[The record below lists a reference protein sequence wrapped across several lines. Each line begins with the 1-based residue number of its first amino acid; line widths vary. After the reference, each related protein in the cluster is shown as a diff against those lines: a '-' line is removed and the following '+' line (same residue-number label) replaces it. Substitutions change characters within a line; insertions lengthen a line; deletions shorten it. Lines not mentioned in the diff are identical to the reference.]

1 MRYDRIKASGILS
14 VLIFETAALAR
25 WLPKMALDFVE
36 SFVDSLTGDREWLT
50 GDRALFLGAFF
61 ITMFGFYG
69 TYRTLAQMRASR
81 GLAPAVPADHGL
93 TKRARWCRIWEPLLF
108 ILSGLGLGG
117 LLARPEWHYYGAPIY
132 GAPILGTFVT
142 ASVGFWWTYQ
152 TLAEIRRRGPADPRM
167 TKQMVWRR
175 TVLPLTFASF
185 GVSLLFAR
193 PGKPFFECPFD
204 GLGDWFNPTKWD
216 RLDFMAAV
224 CFGGLVGLMRL
235 SSSLLVNLKRSSGM
249 SAWIALL
256 RAHSAFSSGL
266 ISGAG
271 LAAVLSWLASLA
283 VPDPETGLRTLHP
296 DVLASVMMSFGP
308 ALVMVAIGAGSA
320 IEVGL
325 IGGYGQED
333 MREWRASLGAYLMII
348 GTFWAALCVLSVYGP
363 LFLWRARGWA
373 AWAVGVGLV
382 VISVLGAM
390 AGRSERTDRVKIS
403 KSPLE
408 YLALIAPAAFTIGL
422 VVAVSVLET
431 VLQDVHM
438 PYKSAGEFLDQ
449 LSRADQPRTWAILLL
464 SLFAAVVGC
473 VHANINLF
481 GLNAFYANRL
491 VRCYLGASR
500 PREAAQNGRPNI
512 APTNSPGPVRRPNP
526 ITNFDL
532 DDDLPLHNLAIVRCW
547 GCDVQLMSSTKDVR
561 DIPKVGRDLIV
572 VALVEAVLHFRAFDG
587 DGNKIVDTDEKRL
600 TAKAV
605 QTEQFK
611 QQLKRLWPPHE
622 LIASDK
628 VRLIAAFASI
638 VDREFDDL
646 VVNYRGPYHL
656 INTAMN
662 LVAGDE
668 LACQE
673 RMAESFILS
682 PLYCGSKT
690 TGYRPA
696 TRIATHELKD
706 DEVEPE
712 EWSLESSSPMSGYGD
727 GIRLGTAISVS
738 GAAASPN
745 AGYHSSPLVTIL
757 MTILNARLG
766 LWLGNPA
773 HARWRRS
780 GPGFAFYFFHEL
792 LGLTTNKSS
801 YVYLSDGGHFEN
813 LGAYEL
819 VRRRCR
825 YIVVCDAGA
834 DHELSFWD
842 LGSLVRKCRQDF
854 GIRIEIDISP
864 LQRKEGSSY
873 TKWHCAVGQIRY
885 DDVDAGADPG
895 TLLYIKPS
903 LSGDEPSDVR
913 NYQLGHP
920 KFPHESTSNQFFNES
935 QFESYRELGE
945 HIARAVF
952 GDAVRGAGPDS
963 SPAVLFSTLRHR
975 WVQAPAQPQ
984 QGFSRVD

>member
-1 MRYDRIKASGILS
+1 
-14 VLIFETAALAR
+14 
-25 WLPKMALDFVE
+25 MAL
-36 SFVDSLTGDREWLT
+36 
-50 GDRALFLGAFF
+50 
-61 ITMFGFYG
+61 
-69 TYRTLAQMRASR
+69 
-81 GLAPAVPADHGL
+81 
-93 TKRARWCRIWEPLLF
+93 
-108 ILSGLGLGG
+108 
-117 LLARPEWHYYGAPIY
+117 
-132 GAPILGTFVT
+132 
-142 ASVGFWWTYQ
+142 VGFWWTYQ

-235 SSSLLVNLKRSSGM
+235 SSSLVVNLTRGSGM

-266 ISGAG
+266 MSGAG
-271 LAAVLSWLASLA
+271 LAAVLSWLANLA
-283 VPDPETGLRTLHP
+283 VPDPGTGLRTLQP
-296 DVLASVMMSFGP
+296 VVLASVMMSFGP

-348 GTFWAALCVLSVYGP
+348 GTFWAALCVLSIYGP
-363 LFLWRARGWA
+363 LFLWWARGWA

-408 YLALIAPAAFTIGL
+408 YLALIAPAAFTVGL

-431 VLQDVHM
+431 VFQHVHM

-500 PREAAQNGRPNI
+500 PREAAQDGRPNI

-532 DDDLPLHNLAIVRCW
+532 DDDFPLHNLAIVRCW
-547 GCDVQLMSSTKDVR
+547 GCDVRLMSSAKDVR
-561 DIPKVGRDLIV
+561 DIPKAGKDLIV

-587 DGNKIVDTDEKRL
+587 DGNKIVDTDETRL

-605 QTEQFK
+605 QIEQIK
-611 QQLKRLWPPHE
+611 LQLKRLWPPHE

-638 VDREFDDL
+638 VNRDFDDL

-668 LACQE
+668 LAWQE

-696 TRIATHELKD
+696 TRI
-706 DEVEPE
+706 
-712 EWSLESSSPMSGYGD
+712 
-727 GIRLGTAISVS
+727 TARAQ
-738 GAAASPN
+738 G
-745 AGYHSSPLVTIL
+745 
-757 MTILNARLG
+757 
-766 LWLGNPA
+766 
-773 HARWRRS
+773 RRS
-780 GPGFAFYFFHEL
+780 R
-792 LGLTTNKSS
+792 T
-801 YVYLSDGGHFEN
+801 
-813 LGAYEL
+813 
-819 VRRRCR
+819 
-825 YIVVCDAGA
+825 
-834 DHELSFWD
+834 
-842 LGSLVRKCRQDF
+842 
-854 GIRIEIDISP
+854 
-864 LQRKEGSSY
+864 
-873 TKWHCAVGQIRY
+873 
-885 DDVDAGADPG
+885 
-895 TLLYIKPS
+895 
-903 LSGDEPSDVR
+903 
-913 NYQLGHP
+913 
-920 KFPHESTSNQFFNES
+920 
-935 QFESYRELGE
+935 
-945 HIARAVF
+945 
-952 GDAVRGAGPDS
+952 
-963 SPAVLFSTLRHR
+963 
-975 WVQAPAQPQ
+975 
-984 QGFSRVD
+984 